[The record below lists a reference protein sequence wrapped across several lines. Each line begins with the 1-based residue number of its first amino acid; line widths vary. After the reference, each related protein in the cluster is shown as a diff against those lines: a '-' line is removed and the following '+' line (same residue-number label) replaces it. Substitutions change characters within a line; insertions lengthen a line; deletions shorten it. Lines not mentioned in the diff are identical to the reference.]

1 MAEARPEISSV
12 WHDVTLQEPAVIA
25 RSHLRLDLLHI
36 EPLLGETL
44 VGGGLMAI
52 LEVRPPDFPAMSLA
66 RRERVGDPIGKECRN
81 IPS

>member
-1 MAEARPEISSV
+1 VVEAPGDLFLPARR
-12 WHDVTLQEPAVIA
+12 DVAGAPVIA
-25 RSHLRLDLLHI
+25 GSYLGLDLLHI
-36 EPLLGETL
+36 EPLLGEAL